1 MTGGTDRKVVMV
13 AACAVESAGDG
24 DADRPGTE
32 LPAGA
37 GPGLGEGAR
46 LAALDRYAV
55 LDTPA
60 EAMFDRIA
68 RMAATALRA
77 PMALVSLVDKDR
89 QWFKARHGVAMPQTP
104 RSQAFCTYTIQRDA
118 VFVVP
123 DATADPRFQENPLVT
138 GAPGIRFY
146 AGAPLRTPEG
156 YRLGSVCVIDTVPRP
171 GGLTPEETALLTDL
185 AESAMAELEARR
197 LDRALHDALE
207 ERTALLREVH
217 HRVRNNLQ
225 GLAALAQ
232 ATTLRLGEGE
242 ARQSIAALTRRIE
255 AMGQVHAH
263 LYRAEALDRVD
274 MRQFLEPLCLALAEG
289 EGNGV
294 TARVE
299 VAPVSLDVDSALA
312 MGLVVA
318 EAFANACRH
327 GYAGGPGAVTVRLRA
342 LESLMR
348 LEVSDQG
355 CNPQPANG
363 PGLGITLMGMLAGQ
377 LGGRLEVTEAPGY
390 TVRLTCPLPAPRP

>member
-1 MTGGTDRKVVMV
+1 MGLPGPD
-13 AACAVESAGDG
+13 EDG
-24 DADRPGTE
+24 
-32 LPAGA
+32 
-37 GPGLGEGAR
+37 R

-60 EAMFDRIA
+60 ESMFDRIA

-77 PMALVSLVDKDR
+77 PVALVSLVDRDR
-89 QWFKARHGVAMPQTP
+89 QWFKARHGLGVPQTP
-104 RSQAFCTYTIQRDA
+104 RSQAFCAYTIQRDA

-123 DATADPRFQENPLVT
+123 DATADARFRDNPLVT
-138 GAPGIRFY
+138 GPPHIRFY
-146 AGAPLRTPEG
+146 AGAPLRAPDG
-156 YRLGSVCVIDTVPRP
+156 YRLGSVCVIDTKPRP
-171 GGLTPEETALLTDL
+171 GGLSPEEQALLTDL
-185 AESAMAELEARR
+185 AESAMAEMEARR

-232 ATTLRLGEGE
+232 ATALRLAEGD
-242 ARQSIAALTRRIE
+242 ARRSIAALTRRIE

-274 MRQFLEPLCLALAEG
+274 MRQFLEPLCQALAEA
-289 EGNGV
+289 EGPGV
-294 TARVE
+294 LARVD
-299 VAPVSLDVDSALA
+299 VAALSLDVDSALA
-312 MGLVVA
+312 VGLVVA

-327 GYAGGPGAVTVRLRA
+327 GYGGGPGCVTVRLRA
-342 LESLMR
+342 LEGLMR

-355 CNPQPANG
+355 AGSSSGPAG
-363 PGLGITLMGMLAGQ
+363 TGLGITLMGMLAGQ
-377 LGGRLEVTEAPGY
+377 LGGRLEVVEAPGY
-390 TVRLTCPLPAPRP
+390 TVRLTCPLPASRP